1 MDEQLWAAVT
11 EAMRNEGE
19 TMIEQWARLA
29 RKSTHCEYLL
39 RNCGRDDTAEV
50 YEEIKKSALE
60 NIHLM
65 MRDLD

>member
-1 MDEQLWAAVT
+1 MDEELWAAVT
-11 EAMRNEGE
+11 DAMRGEGE
-19 TMIEQWARLA
+19 TMIEQWASLA

-39 RNCGRDDTAEV
+39 RNSGRTDTAEV
-50 YEEIKKSALE
+50 YEEIKKSALK